1 MGNQKFS
8 HECEPFKLWLSSS
21 LTLISFRF
29 SSNFSPS
36 LLPLVNTPF
45 TPYQS
50 ALVSSLFLL
59 SPFIFRMFWLLFP
72 FFKILCMVEAWPF
85 LLGVNYFLKHWSSF
99 STLFLI
105 PFVLPSFS
113 DLFLPF
119 VFSPLITLC
128 SLIPDFSTLFLSLF
142 LCWQCTALV
151 SMCMSLLLSSLVYY
165 GWPHYSYGNWLD
177 WQ

>member
-8 HECEPFKLWLSSS
+8 HECEPFNLWLSSS
-21 LTLISFRF
+21 LTLISFLF
-29 SSNFSPS
+29 SSNLSPS

-113 DLFLPF
+113 NLFLPF

-128 SLIPDFSTLFLSLF
+128 PLIPDFSTLFLSLF
-142 LCWQCTALV
+142 VCWQCTALV

-165 GWPHYSYGNWLD
+165 GWPHYS
-177 WQ
+177 